1 VRPPEFSGVRNSQ
14 EPLTERIQDGSAAR
28 QGRASTRR
36 LPSRALSASGLPPL
50 HTDRLVNAEAGT
62 EFPAALFLPI
72 PTGLSLSEASVTP
85 SSVENSWI
93 SKGAACIMP
102 DKDMVEPFVRTIKR
116 DYVRVSKCPD
126 AETVM
131 SSFLRRWPTTA
142 RCNRTR
148 CSASDHVA
156 SSSRPNPTHDPVLL
170 FGGNNRFRDRFYSV
184 LVAAR

>member
-1 VRPPEFSGVRNSQ
+1 MRGMAVREWESSNALGLR
-14 EPLTERIQDGSAAR
+14 PLR
-28 QGRASTRR
+28 
-36 LPSRALSASGLPPL
+36 
-50 HTDRLVNAEAGT
+50 TDWPVNAKAKT
-62 EFPAALFLPI
+62 EFPTALFLPI
-72 PTGLSLSEASVTP
+72 PTGLSLSEAGIAP

-93 SKGAACIMP
+93 TKRAADIMP
-102 DKDMVEPFVRTIKR
+102 DNDMAESFVRTIKR
-116 DYVRVSKCPD
+116 DYVCVSKCPD

-131 SSFLRRWPTTA
+131 SSFLRRRPTTV

-148 CSASDHVA
+148 RSASDHVA